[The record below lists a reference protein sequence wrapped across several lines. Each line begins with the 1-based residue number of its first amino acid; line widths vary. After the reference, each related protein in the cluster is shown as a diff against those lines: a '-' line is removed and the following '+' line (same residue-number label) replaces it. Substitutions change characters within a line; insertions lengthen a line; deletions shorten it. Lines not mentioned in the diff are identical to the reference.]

1 MNRCRILVRWCQ
13 TSGGRINTRV
23 ARHLQRTLIAGSF
36 LLIPIAITYLILRL
50 SFDTLNG
57 ILMPATNWVLTQYS
71 LEWVFPGLGVFV
83 GILLVYLA
91 GLFFANVIGGKIV
104 RWGQNLTVKLPLI
117 GEVYGASRK
126 FVESFSSAGLEQTG
140 FKRVVMAEYP
150 RTGAWSIG
158 FLTGVTDT
166 TNGIR
171 LALVY
176 IPTAPLP
183 NSGWVAAIKFE
194 EVLDTDLTVSQAMQ
208 LVFSGGILSP
218 TMIKTRPFHMEKYE
232 DLAKSIKE

>member
-1 MNRCRILVRWCQ
+1 MNRRRMLVHWRR
-13 TSGGRINTRV
+13 SLGGRTNTKV
-23 ARHLQRTLIAGSF
+23 ARHIQRTLIAGSF
-36 LLIPIAITYLILRL
+36 LLIPVAITYLILRL
-50 SFDTLNG
+50 GFDALDGVLRPVTSWALDWYG
-57 ILMPATNWVLTQYS
+57 IELG
-71 LEWVFPGLGVFV
+71 FPGQGVV
-83 GILLVYLA
+83 VSVLLVYLA
-91 GLFFANVIGGKIV
+91 GLFFANVIGRRIV
-104 RWGQNLTVKLPLI
+104 RWGQNLTVRLPLI
-117 GEVYGASRK
+117 GAVYGASRK

-158 FLTGVTDT
+158 FLTGVTETAD
-166 TNGIR
+166 GIR

-194 EVLDTDLTVSQAMQ
+194 EILDTDLTVTQAMQ

-218 TMIKTRPFHMEKYE
+218 KMIKTRPFRLEE
-232 DLAKSIKE
+232 REELAKSAEE